1 MKVTISIDMDNAAFD
16 EDRDM
21 ELARELYQLAT
32 NLETFGLEQASE
44 QPILDING
52 NRVGSFKLTP

>member
-1 MKVTISIDMDNAAFD
+1 MDNAAFD

-32 NLETFGLEQASE
+32 NLETFGTEQASE